1 MAGKQSR
8 AAVILRAVASGVV
21 AVVSALCLAPAASA
35 SAPAFCGELG
45 GQWDGQSCSTSVESE
60 RKAVRNIKMALPGD
74 LVENPTIREYLT
86 TLMNNWRNAAQKMV
100 QDSFGEEQFQIF
112 QHLSLIHI

>member
-1 MAGKQSR
+1 MGAPK
-8 AAVILRAVASGVV
+8 AAAIVGEWQVDRVEPP
-21 AVVSALCLAPAASA
+21 AL
-35 SAPAFCGELG
+35 CGELG

-86 TLMNNWRNAAQKMV
+86 NLMNNWRNAV
-100 QDSFGEEQFQIF
+100 CGC
-112 QHLSLIHI
+112 